1 MVFLET
7 TRRGRACFEDL
18 SLDGSF
24 SESFAG
30 LRHQERQFQPAPQ
43 SKFSEIC
50 WTVTLTPEVS
60 TESIGNLAIEQP
72 IPYKQRDTAVEIA

>member
-1 MVFLET
+1 MVLFPKV
-7 TRRGRACFEDL
+7 
-18 SLDGSF
+18 SLVCATKS
-24 SESFAG
+24 
-30 LRHQERQFQPAPQ
+30 QFQPAPQ